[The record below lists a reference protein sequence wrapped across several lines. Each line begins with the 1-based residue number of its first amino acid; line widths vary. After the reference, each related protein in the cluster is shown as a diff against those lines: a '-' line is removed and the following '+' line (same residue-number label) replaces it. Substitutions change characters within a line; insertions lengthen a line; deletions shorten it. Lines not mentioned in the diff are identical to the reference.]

1 MSIRQYQ
8 NIKYKTNLLVAFVFI
23 SLSFN
28 NTLITI
34 TNFNGKT
41 ISFGSGGLLG
51 LKGAR
56 RSTSYAGQTVAT
68 LLGKKIFALGFRYII
83 LNLNGFGSAR
93 KTILKGFISTKL
105 RVLRIR
111 DTTSIAHNGCK
122 AKKKRR
128 I

>member
-1 MSIRQYQ
+1 MSIRQHR
-8 NIKYKTNLLVAFVFI
+8 NIKYKTNILVAFVYI

-41 ISFGSGGLLG
+41 VSFGSGGFLG

-93 KTILKGFISTKL
+93 KTIVKGFISTKL

>member
-1 MSIRQYQ
+1 MSIRQYR
-8 NIKYKTNLLVAFVFI
+8 NIKYKTNLLVAFVYI

-41 ISFGSGGLLG
+41 ISFGSGGFLG

>member
-1 MSIRQYQ
+1 MYLRKSQ
-8 NIKYKTNLLVAFVFI
+8 NIKYKTNILVAIVHI

-34 TNFNGKT
+34 TNIHGKT
-41 ISFGSGGLLG
+41 ISFGAGGFLG
-51 LKGAR
+51 LKGAK
-56 RSTSYAGQTVAT
+56 RSTSYAGQTIAI
-68 LLGKKIFALGFRYII
+68 LLGKKIFALGFRYIL

-93 KTILKGFISTKL
+93 KTVLKGFLSTKL
-105 RVLRIR
+105 KILRIK
-111 DTTSIAHNGCK
+111 DKTSIAHNGCK

>member
-1 MSIRQYQ
+1 MYSHKFQ
-8 NIKYKTNLLVAFVFI
+8 NTRLKTNMLVAFVYI
-23 SLSFN
+23 NLSFN

-34 TNFNGKT
+34 TNIKGKT
-41 ISFGSGGLLG
+41 ISFGAGGFLG

-56 RSTSYAGQTVAT
+56 RSTSYAGQTAAI
-68 LLGKKIFALGFRYII
+68 LLGKKIFSLGFRYII

-93 KTILKGFISTKL
+93 KMILKGFVSTKL
-105 RVLRIR
+105 KVLRIR

>member
-1 MSIRQYQ
+1 MSIRQYR
-8 NIKYKTNLLVAFVFI
+8 NIKYKTNILVAFVYI

-41 ISFGSGGLLG
+41 ISFGSGGFLG

-83 LNLNGFGSAR
+83 LHLNGFGSAR